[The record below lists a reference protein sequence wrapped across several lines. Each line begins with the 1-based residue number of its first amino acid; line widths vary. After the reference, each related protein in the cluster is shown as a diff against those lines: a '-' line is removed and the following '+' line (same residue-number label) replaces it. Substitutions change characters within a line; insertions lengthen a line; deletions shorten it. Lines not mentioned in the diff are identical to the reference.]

1 MIHPSFR
8 SLASTVREFVEQ
20 GSRKLVITSA
30 APGEGKS
37 TITAQLGKALVRS
50 SGQSVIL
57 VDTDPFRPRLHDV
70 LGIPN
75 GKGLGDLLQDVYR
88 MELTGDAT
96 KGFGLG
102 DWVELLRAQAKT
114 GRLRI
119 SQGTEEFVLAFERGR
134 ITSLSGRERA
144 EERLLGN
151 LLLQQGRITAD
162 QQVAALRVQ
171 KEGQRRLGDVIHA
184 LGYAE
189 RGDVDA
195 ALQLQLRETLH
206 KIVTLSQPRYDFQ
219 DSVRGPLPSLSG
231 RTHQRVDS
239 NGINGVI
246 TGRLLDHLKQPY
258 LSSRIPSYLSETG
271 AEGLKALT
279 HGTVSYDLGDTAFD
293 LLIDRLATS
302 YDAVLMDCPPVALT
316 SPTGILARLADGVI
330 LVVQAEGYDVRIVQQ
345 AKDQLLKSGA
355 RVLGVVLNRVDLKQD
370 KTLSYYYGAY
380 PS

>member
-8 SLASTVREFVEQ
+8 SLASTVRDFVEQ
-20 GSRKLVITSA
+20 GSRKLVVTSA

-37 TITAQLGKALVRS
+37 TIAAQLGKALVRS
-50 SGQSVIL
+50 TGQNVIL

-70 LGIPN
+70 LGIQN
-75 GKGLGDLLQDVYR
+75 KRGLGDLLQEVYR
-88 MELTGDAT
+88 MDLNGDAA
-96 KGFGLG
+96 KGLGLG
-102 DWVELLRAQAKT
+102 DWVELLRAQSKT

-119 SQGTEEFVLAFERGR
+119 TQGSDEFVLMFERGR
-134 ITSLSGRERA
+134 ITSLSGRERP

-151 LLLQQGRITAD
+151 LLVHQGRITAE

-189 RGDVDA
+189 RTDVDA

-206 KIVTLSQPRYDFQ
+206 KIVTLSQPKYEFLDA
-219 DSVRGPLPSLSG
+219 SVVQMPALSG
-231 RTHQRVDS
+231 RINQRIDS
-239 NGINGVI
+239 NGINGVM

-258 LSSRIPSYLSETG
+258 LTSQIPTYLSDTG
-271 AEGLKALT
+271 ADGLKALT
-279 HGTVSYDLGDTAFD
+279 HGSVSYELGDIGFE
-293 LLIDRLATS
+293 LLIDRLARS
-302 YDAVLMDCPPVALT
+302 YDVVIMDCPPVALT
-316 SPTGILARLADGVI
+316 SPTGILARIADGVL

-355 RVLGVVLNRVDLKQD
+355 HVLGVVLNRVNLKQD